1 MYKFFK
7 RNKTLLG
14 FLNNCV
20 DDKVD
25 NLTNFVHNGVNKLR
39 RKNFPS
45 SQSHPL
51 HHTAYDNAAD
61 IIKYHEDYY
70 NYYKSNYHTYSYSY

>member
-1 MYKFFK
+1 MN
-7 RNKTLLG
+7 RE
-14 FLNNCV
+14 
-20 DDKVD
+20 DEKVD
-25 NLTNFVHNGVNKLR
+25 NLTNFVHKGVHKLR

-45 SQSHPL
+45 TNHQRPF
-51 HHTAYDNAAD
+51 HHTAYDNAED